1 MTGGAASLRLFRSRN
16 FRALWIGQLISI
28 FGDRL
33 TYLALLALVMERAA
47 DPKNPAPELALIP
60 IVSFLPAILIG
71 PWAGALVDGWNTRTT
86 LLVSDAIRG
95 VLVLAIV
102 PAAAW
107 GGLPA
112 ALGII
117 FLLYVVNSFFLPAR
131 SAILPD
137 LVPEGSLVEANSLAT
152 LAGVLATIAG
162 SLAGGMLVER
172 MGWRIG
178 FQSDAATYF
187 LSVAALAFIQFQ
199 PRTRQRPAE
208 PRAGYRQIV
217 LDVREGA
224 GMTLRSAPALGSIA
238 VMTLLW
244 VAGGALHVS
253 MPQVVAG
260 RGVGVVS
267 GVGGA
272 VAAAAIGMVAG
283 TLLLASLGPRISVRA
298 RIVLGL
304 VGGGA
309 AMAGFAALHH
319 PVGLWCAAFA
329 AGGFV
334 AFLLVTTEA
343 VLQTSIAAEA
353 RGRVFALRD
362 FLARAGLLLSAG
374 LLGVF
379 SRRMALAPEWIVG
392 AAGGLLVVGGCF
404 SALWP
409 WDKPRE
415 LRETG

>member
-117 FLLYVVNSFFLPAR
+117 FMLYVVNSFFLPAR

-137 LVPEGSLVEANSLAT
+137 LVSQESLVEANSLAT

-172 MGWRIG
+172 LGWRIG
-178 FQSDAATYF
+178 FQADAATYF
-187 LSVAALAFIQFQ
+187 LSVAALAFIQFM
-199 PRTRQRPAE
+199 PRTRARAAE

-224 GMTLRSAPALGSIA
+224 GMALRSAPALGSIA

-244 VAGGALHVS
+244 IAGGALHVS

-272 VAAAAIGMVAG
+272 IAAAAIGMVAG
-283 TLLLASLGPRISVRA
+283 TLLLASLGARISVRT
-298 RIVLGL
+298 RIVAGL

-309 AMAGFAALHH
+309 AMAGFAALRH
-319 PVGLWCAAFA
+319 PVELWCAAFA

-343 VLQTSIAAEA
+343 VLQASIVAEA

-362 FLARAGLLLSAG
+362 FLGRAGLLSSAG
-374 LLGVF
+374 LLGVLTKN
-379 SRRMALAPEWIVG
+379 AAIAPEWIVG
-392 AAGGLLVVGGCF
+392 AAGGLLMVGGCLG
-404 SALWP
+404 ALWP
-409 WDKPRE
+409 WDKSHE
-415 LRETG
+415 LRKTG